1 MQLICK
7 WGNRVILA
15 RLSLPLMTSTLSK
28 RSSMPVPDIVGTLVS
43 SLCSRGFRR
52 THALVCL
59 LREMTEDPHPHTLAE
74 WAALPSLQERDMAT
88 LYRLM
93 MRLEQ
98 AGVVRR
104 VHLNGRCPSFQL
116 RQEHEDAE
124 AYLVCTSCG
133 GLEAVDA
140 PAGVRNQE
148 VELSR
153 QSGWRQVRHELRFF
167 GLCPQCVG
175 VKNEPACPR

>member
-1 MQLICK
+1 
-7 WGNRVILA
+7 
-15 RLSLPLMTSTLSK
+15 
-28 RSSMPVPDIVGTLVS
+28 MPVPDTVETLVRGLS
-43 SLCSRGFRR
+43 ARGFRR

-74 WAALPSLQERDMAT
+74 WAARPSLQERDMAT

-93 MRLEQ
+93 MRLEE
-98 AGVVRR
+98 ADVVRR
-104 VHLNGRCPSFQL
+104 VHLNGRCPSFHL
-116 RQEHEDAE
+116 RQEDREAE

-133 GLEAVDA
+133 GLEAVEA
-140 PAGVRNQE
+140 PPVVRQQQA
-148 VELSR
+148 ELAR

-175 VKNEPACPR
+175 IKNEPACPR